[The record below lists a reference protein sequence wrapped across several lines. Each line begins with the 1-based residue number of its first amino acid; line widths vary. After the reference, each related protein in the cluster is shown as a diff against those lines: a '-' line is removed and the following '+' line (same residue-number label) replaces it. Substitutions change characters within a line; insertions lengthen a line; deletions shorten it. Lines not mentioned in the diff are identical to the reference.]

1 MIVYIVVSE
10 TELIDCTTHSLHCI
24 TENYTVA
31 ENIFESVEKTEKAPV
46 ILYKMETER
55 TYDFELFGLSKD
67 KTIEIM
73 KAHPPWHALLSF

>member
-1 MIVYIVVSE
+1 MTVYVVVSE

-24 TENYTVA
+24 TEDYQVA
-31 ENIFESVEKTEKAPV
+31 DNIFESVDKTEKAGV

-55 TYDFELFGLSKD
+55 AYDFELFGLSKD

-73 KAHPPWHALLSF
+73 KAYPPWNVLLDF